1 MRVMVIVKATKD
13 SEAGVMPPAD
23 LIERMSAYNKALIDA
38 GLFLDAGGLKAS
50 ADGARVSLIGDDRAA
65 TRGPFDEAGKLA
77 SGYWLWKVRDL
88 DEAIGWAKRCPTSL
102 SGPFELEIRPLF
114 EMEDFA
120 RRREDANRAS

>member
-65 TRGPFDEAGKLA
+65 TRGSFDEAGKLA
-77 SGYWLWKVRDL
+77 SGYWLWEVKNL
-88 DEAIGWAKRCPTSL
+88 DEAIGWAKRCPTSP

-114 EMEDFA
+114 EMED
-120 RRREDANRAS
+120 